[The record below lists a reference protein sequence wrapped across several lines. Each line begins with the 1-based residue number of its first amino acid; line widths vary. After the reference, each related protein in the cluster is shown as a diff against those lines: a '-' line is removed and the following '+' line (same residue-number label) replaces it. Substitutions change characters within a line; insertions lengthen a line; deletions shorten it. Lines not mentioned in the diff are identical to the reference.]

1 MIQVPFPVIRYFQD
15 QALLVVLLSITGLV
29 NASLCSVANAGDP
42 DDSPTK
48 FVTVGKTEA
57 IKVLDE
63 NFSVTWPAE
72 TTGEIHDVT
81 SDPEVLSV
89 VRMEKLNGVTN
100 FYVTGKRIGTV
111 SLVCTY
117 KEEGKKQGFFNC
129 TVYVKQ
135 DDDRINKILK
145 SYNTTNG
152 AQLEARSYGTGERVV
167 IEGVAESPAQMSA
180 ILAQLPNKHLSR
192 EHLVVNVKYKCQCH
206 CCTQDVSGANT
217 P

>member
-1 MIQVPFPVIRYFQD
+1 MIQVQFPAIRYLQD
-15 QALLVVLLSITGLV
+15 QALLVALLSITGFV
-29 NASLCSVANAGDP
+29 NASLCTVANAGDP
-42 DDSPTK
+42 DSPTF
-48 FVTVGKTEA
+48 FVTIGKTGV
-57 IKVLDE
+57 IPVRNK
-63 NFSVTWPAE
+63 NFSVTWPTE
-72 TTGEIHDVT
+72 TTGEIQDAT

-89 VRMEKLNGVTN
+89 VRMEKLNGVAN
-100 FYVTGKRIGTV
+100 FFVTGKRIGTV

-117 KEEGKKQGFFNC
+117 KKAGQKQGVFNC

-145 SYNTTNG
+145 SYNTANG
-152 AQLEARSYGTGERVV
+152 AKLKARSYGTGERVV

-192 EHLVVNVKYKCQCH
+192 EHIVVNVKYKCQCY
-206 CCTQDVSGANT
+206 CCTHGISGANT